1 MIRATSV
8 VFVALAFVAMQA
20 TRADYDAAQRAWEA
34 GQVEDALAQWRAAAQ
49 SGDPRAMLA
58 LGRLHVQGLGV
69 LQDYVQAHLWFNLA
83 ASRGKAAALQERE
96 AIAAKMTPEQV
107 ARAQQ
112 LAAAWRP
119 VVGETAAAGSA
130 AGTPAAGGAKAEA
143 ADRPPPRAIRETQ
156 QLLAALGYRP
166 GPADGIWGDRT
177 GRAYRTFLRDA
188 GLSAGEIVTPATLR
202 ALRKTAARQGVVTEP
217 DPTTTVGGAAQWSPK
232 PDVAHRAP
240 APDALH
246 RAAQAGDVTSLN
258 AALSAAAAVNAPD
271 AQGWTALMHAA
282 NKGHALLIEPL
293 LSAGAQPDAR
303 APDGATALFIA
314 ALHGYSE
321 TVAALLRAGADA
333 AIPGPKGRTPLDM
346 ARSLNHSRILA
357 LPEVAAFEEAQARR
371 EHDAAERRRREE
383 EKRRQEEESRAFERA
398 QASDTLQA
406 WAEFLSSWCPGG
418 ELCATAGSRLDE
430 SVRASLAGKSFGGIN
445 SLGDEQRYEFFPSGK
460 VDSVVRPSSW
470 TRGWGS
476 GTWDVEGGRIRIMI
490 DWAGGVGRTISEA
503 VLDGKVLAGRERY
516 TREGAATFFGSKNAD
531 YTWRLAEHTAAEIEA
546 ERNAAT
552 RKRTFQSDGK

>member
-83 ASRGKAAALQERE
+83 ASRGEAAALQERE

-112 LAAAWRP
+112 LATAWRP

-130 AGTPAAGGAKAEA
+130 AGTPAAGRAKAEA
-143 ADRPPPRAIRETQ
+143 ADPPPPRAIRETQ

-202 ALRKTAARQGVVTEP
+202 ALRKTVARQGVVTEP
-217 DPTTTVGGAAQWSPK
+217 DPTTTVGGAAQWSRE
-232 PDVAHRAP
+232 PDVARRAP

-282 NKGHALLIEPL
+282 NQGHALLIEPL

-321 TVAALLRAGADA
+321 IVAALLRAGADA
-333 AIPGPKGRTPLDM
+333 SIAGPKDRTPLEM
-346 ARSLNHSRILA
+346 ARNLNHSRILA
-357 LPEVAAFEEAQARR
+357 LPEVAALEKAQARR
-371 EHDAAERRRREE
+371 EREATQRSRREE
-383 EKRRQEEESRAFERA
+383 ERRHAEEESAAFERA
-398 QASDTLQA
+398 EASDSPRA
-406 WAEFLSSWCPGG
+406 YAEFVSSWCPGG
-418 ELCATAGSRLDE
+418 KLCATAGSRLDE
-430 SVRASLAGKSFGGIN
+430 SITVSLTGKTFGGDD
-445 SLGDEQRYEFFPSGK
+445 SLGESMSIHYSSPDR
-460 VDSVVRPSSW
+460 VTVVHDSNKY
-470 TRGWGS
+470 S
-476 GTWDVEGGRIRIMI
+476 GTWEVGAGKIRIRF
-490 DWAGGVGRTISEA
+490 AHGGFLSCSAVA
-503 VLDGKVLAGRERY
+503 VLADRHLQGREECTVNSLFY
-516 TREGAATFFGSKNAD
+516 KGQKSF
-531 YTWRLAEHTAAEIEA
+531 TWRLAEHTAAESEA
-546 ERNAAT
+546 ENKTVT
-552 RKRTFQSDGK
+552 RQHLHRSEGK